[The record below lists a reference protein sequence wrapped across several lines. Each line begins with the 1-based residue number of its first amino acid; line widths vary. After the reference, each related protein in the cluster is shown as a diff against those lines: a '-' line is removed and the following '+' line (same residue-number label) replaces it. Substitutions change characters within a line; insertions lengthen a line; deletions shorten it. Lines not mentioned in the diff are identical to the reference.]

1 MGASSNRVQL
11 VARSLSLESMFVSV
25 FVCAALCVVTPSYG
39 EVARSGDR
47 NAAQLQEFLSR
58 VNAHKKQLVEVKA
71 LMAKTKAAIQD
82 NETHQTEERASAA
95 MQVRCVPVTRR
106 AVHTTLTRVTRQ
118 RKLLVEDAEI
128 RKAIQEDERA
138 KMEAEKAVFLKRALE
153 EERERL
159 RNETE
164 KERAAINAKYAE
176 RTDEADER
184 EKVRLATP
192 VAWPACLCGE
202 VAADDVVRRHRRWSC
217 PCCKPTPTST
227 CCGSSWKT
235 WAGSMRQS
243 SSC

>member
-1 MGASSNRVQL
+1 
-11 VARSLSLESMFVSV
+11 
-25 FVCAALCVVTPSYG
+25 
-39 EVARSGDR
+39 
-47 NAAQLQEFLSR
+47 
-58 VNAHKKQLVEVKA
+58 
-71 LMAKTKAAIQD
+71 
-82 NETHQTEERASAA
+82 
-95 MQVRCVPVTRR
+95 
-106 AVHTTLTRVTRQ
+106 
-118 RKLLVEDAEI
+118 
-128 RKAIQEDERA
+128 
-138 KMEAEKAVFLKRALE
+138 MEAEKAVFLKRALE

-235 WAGSMRQS
+235 WAGSMRLS